1 MGLTLVARGWMSN
14 LIVYLI
20 QEFNVESI
28 NAAHISNIVNG
39 CSNLFPVIRAIVADS
54 FLTSLPVVSISN

>member
-1 MGLTLVARGWMSN
+1 MGLMLVARGWMSK

-28 NAAHISNIVNG
+28 NAAQISNIVNG

-54 FLTSLPVVSISN
+54 FLTSFSVVSISD